1 MTHALIIGGTGM
13 LRDVTLYLLNK
24 FDKVSVI
31 ARSSDKFKK
40 LEEDAGNLSK
50 SINKLQLDYSNYN
63 DLTALLIKSIKDF
76 GEITLVVSW
85 VHSTAPLA
93 PVLTAKVINDTSSK
107 CDFYEVLGSA
117 FANPENQ
124 YEERKEKFSDFEK
137 IIYHKIILGFI
148 LESGSNRWLRNEEI
162 SSGVISAIENR
173 NENHIVGT
181 IEPWSSRP

>member
-13 LRDVTLYLLNK
+13 LKDVTLYLLNQ

-40 LEEDAGNLSK
+40 LQQDAGNLSK
-50 SINKLQLDYSNYN
+50 NINKLQLDYCNYN
-63 DLTALLIKSIKDF
+63 DLTPLLIKSIKDF
-76 GEITLVVSW
+76 GEINLVVSW

-93 PVLTAKVINDTSSK
+93 PVLTAKIINNSSSE

-137 IIYHKIILGFI
+137 IVYHKIILGFI
-148 LESGSNRWLRNEEI
+148 LESDSSRWLKNEEI
-162 SSGVISAIENR
+162 SKGVIDAIENEK
-173 NENHIVGT
+173 ENHIIGT